1 MTTNKDTESNLNLTC
16 KVLRDKA
23 YSAAHALRIAAFNTA
38 VIVAK
43 DVYTVATDAATKA
56 AAAAAAAAAA
66 VAAAKA
72 QKVEETRTEAAL
84 NAKYIAD
91 HAYALAEEVYKTA
104 IDKAD
109 AEYISCL
116 LAK

>member
-1 MTTNKDTESNLNLTC
+1 LTTNKDTESNLSLTC
-16 KVLRDKA
+16 KALRDKA

-56 AAAAAAAAAA
+56 AAAAAAA
-66 VAAAKA
+66 KA
-72 QKVEETRTEAAL
+72 QKVEEIRTEAAV

>member
-56 AAAAAAAAAA
+56 AAAAAAAA

>member
-56 AAAAAAAAAA
+56 AAAAAAAA
-66 VAAAKA
+66 KA

>member
-16 KVLRDKA
+16 KALRDKA

-56 AAAAAAAAAA
+56 AAAAAAA
-66 VAAAKA
+66 KA
-72 QKVEETRTEAAL
+72 QKVEEIRTEAAL

>member
-16 KVLRDKA
+16 KALRDKA

-43 DVYTVATDAATKA
+43 DVYTVATDAATK
-56 AAAAAAAAAA
+56 AAAAAAAA

>member
-56 AAAAAAAAAA
+56 AAAAA

>member
-1 MTTNKDTESNLNLTC
+1 MTTNKETDSNLNLTC

-43 DVYTVATDAATKA
+43 DVYTVATDAATK

>member
-56 AAAAAAAAAA
+56 AAAAAAAAA

>member
-16 KVLRDKA
+16 KALRDKA

-56 AAAAAAAAAA
+56 AAAAAAA
-66 VAAAKA
+66 AAAKA

>member
-16 KVLRDKA
+16 KALRDKA

-43 DVYTVATDAATKA
+43 DVYTAATDAATK